1 MHVLAMGHLA
11 ATHRTTAAFT
21 SSLVTVIAVTCNG
34 REESYR
40 MYRPFKTACH
50 IKKILYK
57 SLQRT
62 SQTTEQFCHV
72 LKKKKTVCT
81 IDFIAANTTS
91 LSKQWVAVVSCG
103 TSEIEIDN
111 VLR

>member
-1 MHVLAMGHLA
+1 MVEKIVTECIGPL
-11 ATHRTTAAFT
+11 RR
-21 SSLVTVIAVTCNG
+21 LVTFY
-34 REESYR
+34 REQAR
-40 MYRPFKTACH
+40 WQNNFVMC
-50 IKKILYK
+50 
-57 SLQRT
+57 
-62 SQTTEQFCHV
+62 
-72 LKKKKTVCT
+72 LKKQTVCT

>member
-50 IKKILYK
+50 F
-57 SLQRT
+57 LQRT